1 MNMRLSSVILFLLIN
16 FQVFG
21 QSKVEYG
28 SNNGQYLEIDNTKIY
43 YEQYGEGSPILLLHG
58 GMGSIS
64 NFNTLIPDLSKHF
77 KLIAIDSPSHGR
89 SYSIDSL
96 SYNILADYVVKI
108 VDKLKFDKIDIV
120 GYSDGAIIGMLVAY
134 KIPNKINKIV
144 SPVQFRVWTDKDRVN
159 SEDTIKNKYLISS
172 LFVVYY

>member
-1 MNMRLSSVILFLLIN
+1 MKLTLTLIFLLIN
-16 FQVFG
+16 FQLLA

-28 SNNGQYLEIDNTKIY
+28 SNNGQYLEVDNTKIY
-43 YEQYGEGSPILLLHG
+43 YEQYGEGSPVLLLHG

-96 SYNILADYVVKI
+96 SYNILSDYVVKI
-108 VDKLKFDKIDIV
+108 VD
-120 GYSDGAIIGMLVAY
+120 
-134 KIPNKINKIV
+134 
-144 SPVQFRVWTDKDRVN
+144 
-159 SEDTIKNKYLISS
+159 
-172 LFVVYY
+172 